1 MDPADSNLIIFEQ
14 CLNLTSIYSLPQVQD
29 VMHKEQFFQLVDQL
43 MEIKY
48 GRDNVYGE
56 EENRKF
62 EEMKAVKKKE
72 EIDRILNKS
81 KSVSIYDLFQI
92 RNVGRITICAMCM
105 TINVYI
111 TRVIYKNVFSTRFG
125 H

>member
-1 MDPADSNLIIFEQ
+1 
-14 CLNLTSIYSLPQVQD
+14 
-29 VMHKEQFFQLVDQL
+29 

-81 KSVSIYDLFQI
+81 KSVSIYDLF
-92 RNVGRITICAMCM
+92 
-105 TINVYI
+105 
-111 TRVIYKNVFSTRFG
+111 
-125 H
+125 